1 MIWHLYVIRTID
13 GSLYAGITTDVSRR
27 YQEHASGGLKAAKY
41 MRANPP
47 QSLVFKRRIGT
58 RTLALKAEYWF
69 KQLSKKDKEAIV
81 AAGRLS
87 IDRKSGRCRK
97 LSQNAKPCVK

>member
-13 GSLYAGITTDVSRR
+13 GSLYAGITTDVRRR
-27 YQEHASGGLKAAKY
+27 YQEHAGGGPKAAKY

-81 AAGRLS
+81 AAGRLR
-87 IDRKSGRCRK
+87 IDRKSGHCRQ
-97 LSQNAKPCVK
+97 LSQKVRLCVK